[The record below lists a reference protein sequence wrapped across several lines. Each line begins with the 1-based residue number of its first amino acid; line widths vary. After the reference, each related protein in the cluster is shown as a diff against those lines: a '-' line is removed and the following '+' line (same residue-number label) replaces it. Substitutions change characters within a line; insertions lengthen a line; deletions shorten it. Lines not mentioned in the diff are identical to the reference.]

1 MELRYGDR
9 SLPLEIDQRFDA
21 EIITPRVVATHPD
34 LPGTIHRLLENP
46 VDSVSLSQRLSHIET
61 VAIVVNSEQ
70 DFELNISLLDLLVD
84 ILNASIT
91 SPEDIRIFYPPKRES
106 GLTAHDVDVLLGKQT
121 YQGHQVLSH
130 NSDDNESL
138 CYIGDTSIH
147 STPVLINKAFA
158 EADIKIGIGTIRC
171 NGFVGAT
178 GGRMSVIP
186 HVAGQKTVVRNTKL
200 QATHPVGPF
209 RTDTAACIDMDEISD
224 LAGLD
229 FIVNMIPDHQNNMA
243 SIVAGA
249 PRAAWLQGLDVCRA
263 VTEVTIQRRADI
275 AVVSTGG
282 GLSDATLDLA
292 VDSLFAGYNA
302 TEYGGSILL
311 IAECAE
317 GLGAPSFLRA
327 VSDCASP
334 SEVALL
340 AEASFEPGMERA
352 HLFWKVLSS
361 RNLIICSRLR
371 ESLVSERFHCLA
383 VRNPQ
388 EGFELARQQMVSIPR
403 VAVIPEGTKT
413 MPVPRMR

>member
-9 SLPLEIDQRFDA
+9 SLPLEIDQRFDT
-21 EIITPRVVATHPD
+21 EILTPQVVAAHPD

-46 VDSVSLSQRLSHIET
+46 VDSVSLSQHLSQVET
-61 VAIVVNSEQ
+61 AAIVVNSEQ
-70 DFELNISLLDLLVD
+70 DIEMNMSLLDVLVD

-91 SPEDIRIFYPPKRES
+91 SPEDVRILLPPPIES
-106 GLTAHDVDVLLGKQT
+106 GPKSHDVDVLLGKQT
-121 YQGHQVLSH
+121 YHRHQVLSH
-130 NSDDNESL
+130 NPNDNESL

-147 STPVLINKAFA
+147 STPVLINKQFA

-186 HVAGQKTVVRNTKL
+186 HV
-200 QATHPVGPF
+200 GPF
-209 RTDTAACIDMDEISD
+209 KTDTAACIDMDEISD

-249 PRAAWLQGLDVCRA
+249 PRAAWLQGLDVCRT
-263 VTEVTIQRRADI
+263 VTEVTIRRRADI

-292 VDSLFAGYNA
+292 VDSFFAGYNA

-317 GLGAPSFLRA
+317 GPGAPGFLRA
-327 VSDCASP
+327 VSDCVSP
-334 SEVALL
+334 SEVELL
-340 AEASFEPGMERA
+340 AESSFEPGMERA

-371 ESLVSERFHCLA
+371 ESLVSEHFHCLA
-383 VRNPQ
+383 VRDPQ
-388 EGFELARQQMVSIPR
+388 EGFELARQQMVSSPR
-403 VAVIPEGTKT
+403 IAVIPEGNKT
-413 MPVPRMR
+413 LPVPRTR